1 MKTHVKALV
10 VGGGAVGTSIA
21 YHLARAGWEDV
32 VLVERDELTSGS
44 TWHSAGLLPYFNMSY
59 ATTHIHDYS
68 IRFYK
73 TLKEE
78 TGLDPGFFV
87 VGNLRMAQTR
97 ERMDEYML
105 YASTAETCDVPYEW
119 MTPAEIAERW
129 PLVRTEDLAGAIYH
143 PTDGYINPADV
154 TQAMAKGARARGV
167 TIERKWQV
175 DGYAWTGAHWD
186 VTLTKMVE
194 KGGNLIPS
202 DERVTVHAE
211 HVVTATGN
219 HSQRT
224 AKLLGI
230 KIPAIPV
237 EHQYIITEPD
247 PALVEYR
254 KTMPEHPVLRDADAK
269 WYVREERGGWMLGP
283 YEYGAPARFEYAVP
297 DSFRADLFPLDLER
311 IEEEYMSM
319 IHRIP
324 SSETAGLKDDYNGP
338 ICYTPDGNPLL
349 GPAPGLR
356 NMWLAEGFSFGITA
370 AGGAGKYLA
379 DLMVE
384 GEAEIDMGSL
394 DPRRYGAWMTTE
406 YAARKNEEAYAHV
419 YILHHPD
426 EEREACRPLRT
437 APAYDRQKAAGAQ
450 FGQVNGWERPNY
462 YGPVDAPDTFDHD
475 ARSFRRGAWW
485 PYAEAEARAVRET
498 AGLIDATAFTKH
510 SVTGPGA
517 TAFLDR
523 FTCNRLPRIG
533 RINLTYALSV
543 AGTVRTEYTIVRL
556 GETDY
561 YLISA
566 GGDEIVVGL
575 SKPDDGVF
583 GAHGP
588 RDRQGVGEVDPA
600 DPRQPVAGEAVE
612 KRRGPR
618 PRHGMLGEGGGV
630 DQPGGF
636 AHGAGLGLG
645 VWPPGPAPERP
656 RVVVEGIGRIHGAVI
671 VRPLPAVDL
680 AELRAGGLLTVVGGS
695 GAQGAAGLAL
705 LVGVVEDVDVGVGFL
720 VLARGIFGR
729 HPRAVAA
736 GVERAH
742 VDLGLAL
749 DHEVGEILSRPA
761 GGGDAEGEALG
772 EPHVAQSGRGAQKRV
787 AVGRVTDRAVV
798 IILEPGGFRRRDPVD
813 HGHVFLLDPLEVERE
828 EVGAETVGD
837 SIFEARRR
845 AVFVGPE
852 HPAAAFL
859 ADIPLGVGIAE
870 HGVFGHCLAV
880 FDKSGVG
887 FGDDVLVL
895 DGDGGDLDAEEFRG
909 ALGMVAGGGDDVF
922 GVDRHPLV
930 RRDEVAALLDHFR
943 ERHVPVGARPGIAV
957 DLPLPLDR
965 HAAGAGA
972 LGHRLGDV
980 GGVYVAV
987 GRVVDCASEVLGAD
1001 QRPALGDLRRR
1012 HPFIGHVAGFGGG
1025 GLEHVLV
1032 HALPR
1037 LGHAQVADDE
1047 EAGIEARFLL
1057 QRLVE
1062 PDRVVVDVGRRVGHV
1077 EIGQK
1082 PRGVPGGAAREFV
1095 ALDEHDILPARPREV
1110 IGDGSADSAAADD
1123 ESLDVCLHGADSF
1136 PVSADLTGNG
1146 PQTSRPSDITSP
1158 ESDFRQHSRA
1168 IVGSA
1173 GCAAPPTR

>member
-202 DERVTVHAE
+202 DERVTVQAE

-485 PYAEAEARAVRET
+485 PYAEAEARAVREA

-566 GGDEIVVGL
+566 GGL
-575 SKPDDGVF
+575 TAYDGDYLRK
-583 GAHGP
+583 A
-588 RDRQGVGEVDPA
+588 
-600 DPRQPVAGEAVE
+600 
-612 KRRGPR
+612 
-618 PRHGMLGEGGGV
+618 
-630 DQPGGF
+630 
-636 AHGAGLGLG
+636 
-645 VWPPGPAPERP
+645 
-656 RVVVEGIGRIHGAVI
+656 
-671 VRPLPAVDL
+671 
-680 AELRAGGLLTVVGGS
+680 AEDFMA
-695 GAQGAAGLAL
+695 
-705 LVGVVEDVDVGVGFL
+705 
-720 VLARGIFGR
+720 
-729 HPRAVAA
+729 
-736 GVERAH
+736 
-742 VDLGLAL
+742 
-749 DHEVGEILSRPA
+749 
-761 GGGDAEGEALG
+761 
-772 EPHVAQSGRGAQKRV
+772 
-787 AVGRVTDRAVV
+787 
-798 IILEPGGFRRRDPVD
+798 
-813 HGHVFLLDPLEVERE
+813 
-828 EVGAETVGD
+828 
-837 SIFEARRR
+837 
-845 AVFVGPE
+845 
-852 HPAAAFL
+852 
-859 ADIPLGVGIAE
+859 
-870 HGVFGHCLAV
+870 
-880 FDKSGVG
+880 
-887 FGDDVLVL
+887 
-895 DGDGGDLDAEEFRG
+895 DGGDFVVIHDVTTQWGVFALAGPNSRSILNELVRDPDPETALSNKRFPWLSARDIE
-909 ALGMVAGGGDDVF
+909 LGMVPVRAIRVAYTGELGWELHHPIEMQNRLWDD
-922 GVDRHPLV
+922 LM
-930 RRDEVAALLDHFR
+930 EA
-943 ERHVPVGARPGIAV
+943 GARHGLKLAGARAQNWLRQEKSYRAYGTELGRDATPLEAGLDRFV
-957 DLPLPLDR
+957 DLSKEF
-965 HAAGAGA
+965 HGKAAMEETGIRFRCATFLVDGPDDADPWGREA
-972 LGHRLGDV
+972 LYDGETR
-980 GGVYVAV
+980 V
-987 GRVVDCASEVLGAD
+987 GRLTSGGWSVAFGKS
-1001 QRPALGDLRRR
+1001 
-1012 HPFIGHVAGFGGG
+1012 IGMGYV
-1025 GLEHVLV
+1025 
-1032 HALPR
+1032 
-1037 LGHAQVADDE
+1037 
-1047 EAGIEARFLL
+1047 
-1057 QRLVE
+1057 
-1062 PDRVVVDVGRRVGHV
+1062 
-1077 EIGQK
+1077 
-1082 PRGVPGGAAREFV
+1082 
-1095 ALDEHDILPARPREV
+1095 
-1110 IGDGSADSAAADD
+1110 
-1123 ESLDVCLHGADSF
+1123 
-1136 PVSADLTGNG
+1136 T
-1146 PQTSRPSDITSP
+1146 P
-1158 ESDFRQHSRA
+1158 EQ
-1168 IVGSA
+1168 
-1173 GCAAPPTR
+1173 AAPGTRLMVKMHDRLWPATVTEDSPYDPKNEAIRKDG